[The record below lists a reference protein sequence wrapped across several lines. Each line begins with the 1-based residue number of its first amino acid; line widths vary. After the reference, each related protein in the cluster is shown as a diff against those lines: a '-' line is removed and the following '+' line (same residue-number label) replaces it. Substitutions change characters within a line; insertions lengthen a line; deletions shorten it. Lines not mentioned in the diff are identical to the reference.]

1 MSRTLREFQQHSVQ
15 PSFRCSSAVRE
26 ENEIMKTDNVVIEAK
41 GITKRFEEFE
51 AVRDVDV
58 TVYEGEI
65 FGFLGPNG
73 AGKTTTIRM
82 LTTITPP
89 SSGTISID
97 GHDIVTSAINAKR
110 AIGISQQHISLDKE
124 ISVRDNIRHHA
135 MLHKIPKKEI
145 VKRIEEIGGMMGLD
159 PFLDREVEE
168 LSGGWKR
175 KASIISS
182 MIHYPKVLFLDEPTA
197 GLDTQSRHM
206 LWDFIRELNNTGMT
220 IFLTTHYIEEAEDLC
235 DRVAIMNKGKIV
247 ATDSP
252 KELCRSIG
260 SSTVEIM
267 NNRRKASMH
276 FPDRASAKEFIG
288 TLSEDTPATLR
299 RTTLEDVFLKLT
311 GEGLE

>member
-1 MSRTLREFQQHSVQ
+1 MR
-15 PSFRCSSAVRE
+15 
-26 ENEIMKTDNVVIEAK
+26 TDNIVIEAK
-41 GITKRFEEFE
+41 GITKRFDEFE

-89 SSGTISID
+89 NSGTISIA
-97 GHDIVTSAINAKR
+97 GHDIVTSSIQAKQ

-124 ISVRDNIRHHA
+124 ITVRDNIKHHA

-145 VKRIEEIGGMMGLD
+145 ERRITEISGMMGLD
-159 PFLDREVEE
+159 PFLDRDVEE

-182 MIHYPKVLFLDEPTA
+182 MIHHPKILFLDEPTA
-197 GLDTQSRHM
+197 GLDTQSRHL

-235 DRVAIMNKGKIV
+235 DRVAIMNKGKII

-252 KELCRSIG
+252 KELCKSIG
-260 SSTVEIM
+260 SSTVEVM
-267 NNRRKASMH
+267 ENRRKRSVQ
-276 FPDRASAKEFIG
+276 FPDRTSAKEYIG
-288 TLSEDTPATLR
+288 TLSEDMPATLR

-311 GEGLE
+311 GVGLE